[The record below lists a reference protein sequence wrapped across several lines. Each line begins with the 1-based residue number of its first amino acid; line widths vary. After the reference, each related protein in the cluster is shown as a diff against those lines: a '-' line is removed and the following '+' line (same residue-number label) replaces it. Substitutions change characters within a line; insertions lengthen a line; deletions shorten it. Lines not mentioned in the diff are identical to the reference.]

1 MEPIHQKGAEVRTL
15 KQRQKRKDL
24 LFLETLRTALKT
36 CGCLG
41 APPVWMAWGRRHAN
55 RKLLLKQSTMGADT
69 DSWGLG
75 LRAQGQD
82 RRG

>member
-36 CGCLG
+36 CLG
-41 APPVWMAWGRRHAN
+41 APPVWMAWGRRHAEQEAASEAEHYGG
-55 RKLLLKQSTMGADT
+55 RY
-69 DSWGLG
+69 
-75 LRAQGQD
+75 
-82 RRG
+82 